1 MFICWVIYIKNVL
14 LHYVNIAPESCP
26 SVVAE
31 RTCLHCPR
39 WLSPVLQPADPVCV
53 LVWFLVF
60 AGVFLP
66 GTENLHVLCLSGSTS
81 APSCSR
87 LWVRG
92 LQSPPS
98 SESLLFS
105 PPLLRLLSV
114 YLPVTPYRGS
124 LFFPLICTLAPRA
137 HAWLRPLFCGVWMR
151 VAEQTLVSLSLSQPS
166 CRAAAVLMKPVVQ
179 VKLRFN
185 ERTPLGNCDVH
196 TYI

>member
-1 MFICWVIYIKNVL
+1 MFL
-14 LHYVNIAPESCP
+14 LRACLYAELSISKMFYFIMSILPLK
-26 SVVAE
+26 VAHQSLLK

-81 APSCSR
+81 APSCSW

-151 VAEQTLVSLSLSQPS
+151 VAEQTLVSLSLSAFLS
-166 CRAAAVLMKPVVQ
+166 GCCSTDETRRAGKAQVQ
-179 VKLRFN
+179 WEDTF
-185 ERTPLGNCDVH
+185 G
-196 TYI
+196 